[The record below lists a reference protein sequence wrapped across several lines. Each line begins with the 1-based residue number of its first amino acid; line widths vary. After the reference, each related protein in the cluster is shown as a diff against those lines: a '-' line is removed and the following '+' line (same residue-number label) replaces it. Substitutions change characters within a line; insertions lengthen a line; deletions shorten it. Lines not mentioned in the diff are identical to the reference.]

1 MRAFSA
7 RPIDPMEGVTE
18 PMTQPIRPQRGLN
31 SIHPY
36 VPGKPIDE
44 VKREFGLD
52 DVIKMASNE
61 NPIGVSPKA
70 LDAMRDALSRLNHY
84 PDGASYEF
92 RSALAAHFDV
102 DRAQVAVGNGADDLI
117 LELSMAFLDEGDEVV
132 VSRSSFPMYDIYAAA
147 MRAQMIKTP
156 LTPQLGIDLDAMADA
171 VTDRT
176 RLIYVCNP
184 NNPTGTIVGASDVD
198 RFVNRIPERVI
209 VVMDEAYVEMVDSDD
224 FPDSLAYVRDG
235 RPNVVVLRT
244 FSKVYGLA
252 GIRIG
257 YGFAHANLVTTLFK
271 IKPPFN
277 VNVLAQVAGIAA
289 LDDGDFVARS
299 VAENRRGREALYA
312 GFTRLGLEVAPS
324 HTNFILVRFGLQA
337 AAVQQAL
344 LERGVIVR
352 PCGGYDLPEH
362 LRISIGTAAE
372 NARLLQELE
381 AVLADG

>member
-1 MRAFSA
+1 
-7 RPIDPMEGVTE
+7 
-18 PMTQPIRPQRGLN
+18 MTQPIHPQRGLD

-36 VPGKPIDE
+36 VPGKPIDD
-44 VKREFGLD
+44 VKREYGLD

-61 NPIGVSPKA
+61 NPLGVSPKA
-70 LDAMRDALSRLNHY
+70 LRAMQEALTRLNHY

-92 RSALAAHFDV
+92 RAALAAHFDV
-102 DRAQVAVGNGADDLI
+102 DQSQVAVGNGADDLI
-117 LELSMAFLDEGDEVV
+117 LELSMAFLDEGDDIV

-147 MRAQMIKTP
+147 MRARMIKTP
-156 LTPQLGIDLDAMADA
+156 LTPQLGIDLNAMADA

-184 NNPTGTIVGASDVD
+184 NNPTGTIACAGDVSQ
-198 RFVNRIPERVI
+198 FVERIPERVI
-209 VVMDEAYVEMVDSDD
+209 IVMDEAYVEMVASDD

-257 YGFAHANLVTTLFK
+257 YGFAHSDLVSTLLK

-277 VNVLAQVAGIAA
+277 VNVLAQAAGIAA
-289 LDDGDFVARS
+289 LQDADFVARS
-299 VAENRRGREALYA
+299 VEANRKGREALYE
-312 GFTRLGLEVAPS
+312 GLGCLGLEVTPS
-324 HTNFILVRFGLQA
+324 HTNFVLVRFGPDA
-337 AAVQQAL
+337 GDVQQAL

-362 LRISIGTAAE
+362 LRISIGTPEE
-372 NARLLQELE
+372 NARLLRDVE
-381 AVLADG
+381 AVLADR